1 MSSAG
6 GKVWDEQAKAVSASM
21 TAEALR
27 DDLKKR
33 CGKANIAFEE
43 LEAWDPTDIS
53 CRIGLQS
60 GRERRWLYFLDVD
73 DYERVLAVNFER
85 YTCLSGLEAICSYE
99 DGTIEALI
107 RPVVPSGGGVGLSRS
122 IVTAL
127 FGVTPQDVAEA
138 WRRVE
143 LKLASPAGQ
152 PPTTIAIS
160 AASED
165 FTALFGG
172 VGGAH
177 PLTLKIRTEQIS
189 THDGALDFLRR
200 KSDAV
205 FFQLDLATDVPVGLA
220 RVRPPRFRKAKDRP
234 AVPPEL
240 AFPRA
245 EYDPAPMSLYW
256 YGRSAVGMPLLQFL
270 AFYQSIEFYYPTY
283 SQAEARRRLRAI
295 LKDPTFRGDRD
306 ADIGRVL
313 SAIHITRTGTMGDER
328 SQLRATLT
336 ECIDPERL
344 RAFLT
349 EDDERAEFFSKSK
362 GLTDRRLS
370 LTSQTADLRQEV
382 AERLYDLRCK
392 IVHTK
397 TDPRT
402 NELEL
407 LLPFSKE
414 AEQLDFDI
422 ELAQF
427 LSRQVLVAASA
438 FV

>member
-1 MSSAG
+1 MSSAD
-6 GKVWDEQAKAVSASM
+6 GKVWDEKGKAVSASL
-21 TAEALR
+21 TAQILR
-27 DDLKKR
+27 NELKER
-33 CGKANIAFEE
+33 CDKASIAFED
-43 LEAWDPTDIS
+43 LEKWEPSEAS
-53 CRIGLQS
+53 CRIGLQT
-60 GRERRWLYFLDVD
+60 GREKRWFYFLDVD
-73 DYERVLAVNFER
+73 DYERVLAASFEK
-85 YTCLSGLEAICSYE
+85 YKCLAGLEAICCYVE
-99 DGTIEALI
+99 GTIEALI

-122 IVTAL
+122 IVSAL
-127 FGVTPQDVAEA
+127 FGVSPQDVADA

-143 LKLASPAGQ
+143 LEVKSPMGQ
-152 PPTTIAIS
+152 PTTTIAIS

-165 FTALFGG
+165 FSALFGN
-172 VGGAH
+172 VGGVH

-189 THDGALDFLRR
+189 THDGALEFLRR
-200 KSDAV
+200 KSDAI
-205 FFQLDLATDVPVGLA
+205 FFQLDLATGVPVGLA
-220 RVRPPRFRKAKDRP
+220 RVRPLRARKAKDRP
-234 AVPPEL
+234 AVPPQL

-283 SQAEARRRLRAI
+283 SQADARRRLRAI

-313 SAIHITRTGTMGDER
+313 SAIHITRTGVVGDER
-328 SQLRATLT
+328 SQLKATLA
-336 ECIDPERL
+336 ECIDPEHL

-349 EDDERAEFFSKSK
+349 ADDERIEFFSKSK

-370 LTSQTADLRQEV
+370 LSSPTADLRQDV

-402 NELEL
+402 GDLEL

-414 AEQLDFDI
+414 AEQLELDI
-422 ELAQF
+422 ELAQY
-427 LSRQVLVAASA
+427 LSQQVLVAASA
-438 FV
+438 VV